1 MDSTK
6 MNVGQLSEKEAVS
19 LLDAFTGTTGSEGD
33 KEKLIWLLRAGCAA
47 TGLKGNPDQQ
57 PQELS
62 STDSEDEPTTGSS
75 HETVTVTRNKPQLEE
90 LSASADVCGN
100 DELSDANSSHGTPK
114 GTDPAKSPSP
124 PPQAGSSKAPE
135 SSMVDSFFSKKRSP
149 TKRRLYVGV

>member
-1 MDSTK
+1 

-90 LSASADVCGN
+90 LSASADVCG
-100 DELSDANSSHGTPK
+100 
-114 GTDPAKSPSP
+114 
-124 PPQAGSSKAPE
+124 E
-135 SSMVDSFFSKKRSP
+135 SSDGCTAFQIMSVVIGAFDKLFC
-149 TKRRLYVGV
+149 YACI